1 MKGPSIQRTL
11 TAVHRRIRSPKI
23 SVRSVNNTTR
33 SGSDYGGWTYLDLP
47 GLKQGT
53 ALSLGLGEDASFDV
67 ELASRYDAQ
76 VYIYDPTPRAI
87 KHFAYITERI
97 GEPSVLPYSRS
108 GQQDPS
114 SYDLRAISRGQL
126 HLVTQAVSSFSGEA
140 EFFEPR
146 DPSHVSHSLGNIQ
159 HSGSR
164 STPSIRVPV
173 IDICAVFEKLQPIIP
188 KLLKMDIEGAEMQ
201 VIPRMLTSGLLP
213 DQVLVEFDLLNFP
226 SRQSTRD
233 FYAIHAQMQE
243 ATYVP
248 FHWDG
253 RSCISYA
260 LKEAL

>member
-1 MKGPSIQRTL
+1 MKMPNLQRTL
-11 TAVHRRIRSPKI
+11 TTVHRRIRSPKI
-23 SVRSVNNTTR
+23 SAQSVNDTTC
-33 SGSDYGGWTYLDLP
+33 SGSEYGGWTYLDRP
-47 GLKQGT
+47 SLKQAT
-53 ALSLGLGEDASFDV
+53 VLSLGLGEDASFDV
-67 ELASRYDAQ
+67 ELASRYEAQ

-87 KHFAYITERI
+87 MHFAYVTERI
-97 GEPSVLPYSRS
+97 GEPSVVPYTRS

-114 SYDLRAISRGQL
+114 SYDLRAISSEQL
-126 HLVTQAVSSFSGEA
+126 HLVAEAVSDFSGEA
-140 EFFEPR
+140 EFFEPH

-173 IDICAVFEKLQPIIP
+173 TDICAVFERLQPIIP
-188 KLLKMDIEGAEMQ
+188 TMLKMDIEGAEMQ
-201 VIPRMLTSGLLP
+201 VIPRMLSSGLLP
-213 DQVLVEFDLLNFP
+213 NQVLVEFDLLNFP
-226 SRQSTRD
+226 SRRSTRD

-260 LKEAL
+260 LEEVL